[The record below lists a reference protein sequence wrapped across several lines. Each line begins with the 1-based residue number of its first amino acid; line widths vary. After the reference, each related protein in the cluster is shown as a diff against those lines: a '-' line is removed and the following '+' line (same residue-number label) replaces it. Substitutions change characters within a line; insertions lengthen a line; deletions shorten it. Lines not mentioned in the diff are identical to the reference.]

1 MMMDNE
7 NERAS
12 DECLVRPYR
21 TNFTPCF
28 SQCTH
33 LMFVVSQ
40 SMNRFCVWSDDWM
53 EYENERVRG
62 NFYRQ
67 QDGGGGRVRR
77 PAVPGMASTVAP
89 YSPPGGRGGSNANS
103 YDRGGSSG
111 SSSAGKLDVE
121 RLAESMQHP
130 ASTVALSAADAAGL
144 SPEQRHVVEAVLS
157 GHSVFFTGPAG
168 SGKSHVLSTIVR
180 LLGDER
186 YALRDRGGKPRKIAI
201 TATTGIAACN
211 VGGITINSFAGV
223 GTAEGSIADMCARVM
238 GNEYSKKRWRDH
250 DILVVDEVSMMPGQF
265 LDKLNFVAQRVRNC
279 KASFGGMQ

>member
-1 MMMDNE
+1 
-7 NERAS
+7 
-12 DECLVRPYR
+12 
-21 TNFTPCF
+21 
-28 SQCTH
+28 
-33 LMFVVSQ
+33 
-40 SMNRFCVWSDDWM
+40 M

-89 YSPPGGRGGSNANS
+89 YSPPGGRGGINANS
-103 YDRGGSSG
+103 YDRGG
-111 SSSAGKLDVE
+111 SSAGKLDVE